1 MKHISLLIA
10 AFALI
15 TSYNVQA
22 EGSSYVTGN
31 LQFHSGYL
39 QGARQTS
46 TLEAGHTFE
55 GGLTLLTEFDMI
67 PVGKVDPSL
76 PNNSP
81 YITLGIEQSFQIT
94 KRFRAGIGYHHLIH
108 NGEFLQYRPLF
119 KLGYHFDNGIDISNR
134 TRFHLENTKASVYHH
149 DHKSDEARLDTAISY
164 TFKKTPLQVRYNNV
178 LYTKDLNYDH
188 EFRATW
194 VKDSS
199 VQPYIEYRSQYNNN
213 ATSTPI
219 NHVFVVGA
227 TVLF

>member
-1 MKHISLLIA
+1 MKKTSLLIA
-10 AFALI
+10 AFAL
-15 TSYNVQA
+15 TASYNIEA

-76 PNNSP
+76 DNNSP
-81 YITLGIEQSFQIT
+81 YITLGIEQAFQIT

-134 TRFHLENTKASVYHH
+134 TRFHLANTNSDHH
-149 DHKSDEARLDTAISY
+149 HSSKNNEARLDTAIAY
-164 TFKKTPLQVRYNNV
+164 TFDETPLQLRYNNV

-194 VKDSS
+194 MKDSKI
-199 VQPYIEYRSQYNNN
+199 QPYIEYRSQYNNN
-213 ATSTPI
+213 KTDSAI